1 MKKLTIAMIIALS
14 IAAFGSVN
22 SYANE
27 ATDTISTTVTTEQ
40 AQKAEELIQAKLDSG
55 ISLEDAITEVLTTNP
70 ELLLA
75 VAQYAESKSMD
86 VDVFQGLAIAL
97 GIDATKVTEATDQF
111 TAAGPGQGI
120 NNGNVGNNQNNGVGQ
135 GQGNGR
141 NNNRGNGNGS
151 GGGGG
156 DCGVSET
163 CNT

>member
-1 MKKLTIAMIIALS
+1 MKKLTIATIIALS

-27 ATDTISTTVTTEQ
+27 ATDTTSTTVTTEQ

-55 ISLEDAITEVLTTNP
+55 ISLEVAITEVLTSNP
-70 ELLLA
+70 ELLFA

-86 VDVFQGLAIAL
+86 VDVFQGLAVAAGL
-97 GIDATKVTEATDQF
+97 DATQVNNVTEQY
-111 TAAGPGQGI
+111 TAAGPGQGN
-120 NNGNVGNNQNNGVGQ
+120 NNGNAGNNQNNGVGQ

-141 NNNRGNGNGS
+141 TNNRGNGNGS

-156 DCGVSET
+156 DCGVSEP